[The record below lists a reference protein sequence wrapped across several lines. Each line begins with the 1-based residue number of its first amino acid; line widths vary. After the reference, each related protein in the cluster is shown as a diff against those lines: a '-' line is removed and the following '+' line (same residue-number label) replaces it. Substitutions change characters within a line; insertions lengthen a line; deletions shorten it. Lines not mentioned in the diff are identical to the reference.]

1 MQNQCAM
8 SAFINK
14 TTIYLLIRIAR
25 TAVYR
30 SGDPGSRTPDDET
43 IKPSLRLHRQRLCCN
58 HSRLVGGWTKK
69 LRPAVNLMRR
79 RACRIS
85 RPRRSPPVD
94 FSLCVRSWRQLHA
107 YGPWDADSDVLECR
121 PMTVVTAGLHG
132 LLRCTS
138 SVASVQSPDRGVLAS
153 LSSIPVGPFISIFVY
168 A

>member
-1 MQNQCAM
+1 
-8 SAFINK
+8 
-14 TTIYLLIRIAR
+14 
-25 TAVYR
+25 
-30 SGDPGSRTPDDET
+30 
-43 IKPSLRLHRQRLCCN
+43 
-58 HSRLVGGWTKK
+58 
-69 LRPAVNLMRR
+69 MRR

-168 A
+168 VTCRRSLSSMVDGDYDASYTVGLSARCFCGVLPQKPRRRPDQPQWLKWGAVQV